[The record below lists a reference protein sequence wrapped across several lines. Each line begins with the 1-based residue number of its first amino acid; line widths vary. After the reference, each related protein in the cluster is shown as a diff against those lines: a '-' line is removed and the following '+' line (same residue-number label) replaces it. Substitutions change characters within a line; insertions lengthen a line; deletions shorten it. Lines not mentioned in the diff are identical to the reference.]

1 MLRFVYFQVYSN
13 WFLAMS
19 PGSTR
24 HQDSEETHEDR
35 QTKRRQIYP
44 GSFQTS
50 RLLFGNSAGGFLF
63 LDKPMP
69 PTLIRALKIGLP
81 VEVFQVVLTPHTID
95 GSWIATL
102 LSSPINPVSE
112 IFVQQQKKQIRL
124 QKLISALLCSLQIG
138 VTWYVFRDLGQWR

>member
-24 HQDSEETHEDR
+24 HQYSEETHEDR

-63 LDKPMP
+63 LDQPMP

-81 VEVFQVVLTPHTID
+81 VEVFQVVLTPHTI
-95 GSWIATL
+95 GWESTGVGLPPFFYRQLTL
-102 LSSPINPVSE
+102 SPKSLYSSRKNKSVCRSSYQLCYAPYKLVLLGTCSE
-112 IFVQQQKKQIRL
+112 I
-124 QKLISALLCSLQIG
+124 
-138 VTWYVFRDLGQWR
+138 